1 MRHLDYTTLFR
12 TAAEKHVDLQ
22 HSATEMHFGRL
33 VLSGWP
39 ITQLD
44 IAELLNA
51 QKTKIRLPILLLE
64 SYDASYVN
72 NGADNTRKQC
82 RGALIVLD
90 KVAAQ
95 GLDFDNRDQV
105 LDRCEQIGEDVLSYA
120 IEYYRKQRLRLDAST
135 IRSEK
140 VGPITNDKLWGVRFD
155 FQLPEVA
162 TNPLAY
168 QAAKFS

>member
-33 VLSGWP
+33 VLSGFP

-44 IAELLNA
+44 LSELVEA
-51 QKTKIRLPILLLE
+51 QRSKIRLPILLLE
-64 SYDASYVN
+64 SYDARYVS
-72 NGADNTRKQC
+72 NGADNTRKQAK
-82 RGALIVLD
+82 GAFIVLG
-90 KVAAQ
+90 KVAAV
-95 GLDFDNRDQV
+95 GKDFDDRDLV

-120 IEYYRKQRLRLDAST
+120 IEHYRKLKLKLDPNT
-135 IRSEK
+135 ITSEK
-140 VGPITNDKLWGVRFD
+140 VGPINAELWGVRFD

-162 TNPLAY
+162 TSPLAY
-168 QAAKFS
+168 QAAKFLP